1 MIKTPWPRFVDT
13 PFKKVKLPIEMQY
26 DIKTAYN
33 MCRFNRV
40 VYAENDWDDDYQ
52 AFVADGTVGLLN
64 SNKPFCLVSDIPTE
78 WFLRWEKVLRP
89 IAEEWCGTELE
100 FVNAYGVRSYVRDSI
115 LNVHRDNPRT
125 HVISAIIF
133 VDEYPGKVQWPLDF
147 IDHDKKHH
155 QVTFEHGDML
165 LYESLCPHARETP
178 FMGEFYRNLYYHW
191 KPVNWDPE
199 PYLSNKLKYSSI
211 QEAVNED

>member
-40 VYAENDWDDDYQ
+40 VYAENVWGDDYQ

-64 SNKPFCLVSDIPTE
+64 SNKPFCLVSDVPTE

-89 IAEEWCGTELE
+89 IAEEWCGIELE

-133 VDEYPGKVQWPLDF
+133 VDEYPGKIQWPLDF
-147 IDHDKKHH
+147 VDHNKSVFLKNNLFFLEVLHFPSYNLVKKIHNFL
-155 QVTFEHGDML
+155 QTL
-165 LYESLCPHARETP
+165 PQQ
-178 FMGEFYRNLYYHW
+178 
-191 KPVNWDPE
+191 K
-199 PYLSNKLKYSSI
+199 KLQQSI
-211 QEAVNED
+211 LEIT